1 MNYISYDTNK
11 GSLENYCEICI
22 IINTTNSV
30 LINTAYFTVETKTML
45 NFVTVMLHKTTLL

>member
-22 IINTTNSV
+22 IINTTNTV
-30 LINTAYFTVETKTML
+30 LINTAYFTVEIKTML
-45 NFVTVMLHKTTLL
+45 NLVTVMLHKTTLL